1 MRHAI
6 ATGRAIHNPAEAL
19 CGSLQLKPDE
29 HFAAID
35 RGVRIQEAPR
45 RRRRRELAG
54 MESASA
60 ESVIA
65 DIREQFGQ
73 R

>member
-1 MRHAI
+1 MKARHPHLVPLSTQAVTI
-6 ATGRAIHNPAEAL
+6 
-19 CGSLQLKPDE
+19 LKELDVSA
-29 HFAAID
+29 AAID
-35 RGVRIQEAPR
+35 GRVQIQEAPR

-65 DIREQFGQ
+65 DIREQFRQ